1 MSNTAKAR
9 PPERMLDLRNTL
21 DDLVA
26 DGLMDRRDANFL
38 AGSPRSRENA
48 LLHPLTFIARSNLQD
63 QLRPGKLLDEERL
76 TLWMSEKS
84 GQPYYHIDPM
94 KIDVSKTTD
103 VMSFAFAKRHQILC
117 VQVSKDEILIA
128 SSQPWIYAWE
138 VDLKQTARRDIR
150 RVVVKPS
157 DLSRSTV
164 EFYSLAKSV
173 SDASDMDYGNNINIG
188 NFEQL
193 LKLSELKDPEAN
205 DQHVVNIVDWML
217 QYAFAQRA
225 SDIHIEPR
233 RETGKVRFRI
243 DGVLHSVYELP
254 ARVMIA
260 VTSRLKILG
269 RMNIAEKR
277 KPQDGRIKT
286 QKPDGSEVE
295 LRMSTLPTAFGEKM
309 VMRIFDPEILVKTFP
324 ELGLMNDDLK
334 RWTGLINQPNGIL
347 LVTGPTGSGKTTT
360 LYSSLKQIA
369 TPEVNVSTIED
380 PIEMVEESFNQMQV
394 NRTIDLDFATG
405 VRTLMR
411 QDPDIIMIGEIRD
424 QETAD
429 MAVQAAMTGHLV
441 LSTIHTNDSPSTI
454 SRLLDLGVPA
464 YLLRS
469 ALLGVMAQRLVRR
482 LCVHCKEETQINE
495 EAWKALTNP
504 WKVAMPTRVC
514 KPVGCLECR
523 NTGYRGREGI
533 YEIMLFTDSIKELI
547 HDKTDLAQI
556 RQQAMRDGM
565 RTLRLSGAQKVAAG
579 LTTVEEVM
587 RVAPAL
593 DRFSL

>member
-1 MSNTAKAR
+1 MSTAAIAR
-9 PPERMLDLRNTL
+9 PPERLLELRNTL
-21 DDLVA
+21 DDLVT
-26 DGLMDRRDANFL
+26 DGLMDRRDANYL
-38 AGSPRSRENA
+38 AGTPRSRENA
-48 LLHPLTFIARSNLQD
+48 LLHPLSFIAKQNLQD
-63 QLRPGKLLDEERL
+63 QQRPGKLLDEERL
-76 TLWMSEKS
+76 TIWLSEKS
-84 GQPYYHIDPM
+84 GQPEFHVDPL
-94 KIDVSKTTD
+94 KINVTAVTEI
-103 VMSFAFAKRHQILC
+103 MSFAFAKRHQILC
-117 VQVSKDEILIA
+117 VATSADDITIA
-128 SSQPWIYAWE
+128 SAQPFIYAWE
-138 VDLKQTARRDIR
+138 EGLRQTAKRNIK

-157 DLSRSTV
+157 DLARYMV
-164 EFYSLAKSV
+164 EFYSLSRSV
-173 SDASDMDYGNNINIG
+173 SSARDNDYGNAVNIG

-205 DQHVVNIVDWML
+205 DQHIVNIVDWLL

-243 DGVLHSVYELP
+243 DGVLHQVYELP

-260 VTSRLKILG
+260 VTSRLKIIG

-286 QKPDGSEVE
+286 EKPDGSEVE
-295 LRMSTLPTAFGEKM
+295 LRMSTLPTAFGEKL

-324 ELGLMNDDLK
+324 ELGLINDDLK
-334 RWTGLINQPNGIL
+334 RWTKMINQPNGIV

-394 NRTIDLDFATG
+394 NRAIDLDFATG

-441 LSTIHTNDSPSTI
+441 LSTLHTNDAPTAI
-454 SRLLDLGVPA
+454 TRLMDLGVPA

-469 ALLGVMAQRLVRR
+469 TLLGVMAQRLVRR
-482 LCVHCKEETQINE
+482 LCPHCKEETVMEE
-495 EAWKALTNP
+495 EAWKTLTKP
-504 WKVAMPTRVC
+504 WKVAMPAHTY

-533 YEIMLFTDSIKELI
+533 YEILSFTDAIKELI
-547 HDKTDLAQI
+547 GDKTDLAQV

-593 DRFSL
+593 DRFN